1 MPGRT
6 LMIMAGG
13 TGGHV
18 YPALAVARLL
28 MDRGVSIVWLGNAGK
43 IEQRVAE
50 QAGIPFEAISVK
62 GVRGNGLLRWLGMPF
77 SVIRSMREISRIV
90 SRHQPAAALGMGGF
104 VTGPGGVVAWMHRI
118 PLLLHEA
125 NTVAGMT
132 NRWLYRFCTRFMTG
146 FDRCDGISGEFEV
159 TGNPVREEICQLAGQ
174 RSQNAPGEPLL
185 LFVFG
190 GSLGAQ
196 VFNETVP
203 QTLAELPEAE
213 RPAVLHQTGRGKY
226 HETIERYQKLGV
238 KADVREFIDD
248 MAAAYRQADLVVSRA
263 GAMSVA
269 EIACAGVASLLVPY
283 PYAVNDHQRHNAEF
297 LVSRQAAVLVDQDA
311 LQGGTLLKVL
321 KTLLGNRRKLARM
334 GQAAAGLARPAAT
347 RTVAD
352 RCLEALHA

>member
-1 MPGRT
+1 MQNRT

-28 MDRGVSIVWLGNAGK
+28 MEKGVSIVWVGNAGK

-50 QAGIPFEAISVK
+50 QAGIPFETISVR

-77 SVIRSMREISRIV
+77 SVLRSMWEISRIV
-90 SRHQPAAALGMGGF
+90 SRYQPSAALGMGGF
-104 VTGPGGVVAWMHRI
+104 VTGPGGLVAWMRRI

-125 NTVAGMT
+125 NTIAGMT
-132 NRWLYRFCTRFMTG
+132 NRWLYRFCARFMTG
-146 FDRCDGISGEFEV
+146 FDRCEGIDGEFEV
-159 TGNPVREEICQLAGQ
+159 TGNPVRDEICQVAQQ
-174 RSQNAPGEPLL
+174 RSRRADAEPLH

-196 VFNETVP
+196 VFNEMVP
-203 QTLAELPEAE
+203 QTLAEMPEAE

-226 HETIERYQKLGV
+226 DETRQRYEALGV
-238 KADVREFIDD
+238 RADVREFIDD
-248 MAAAYRQADLVVSRA
+248 MAAAYRQADLVISRA

-283 PYAVNDHQRHNAEF
+283 PYAVSDHQRHNAEF
-297 LVSRQAAVLVDQDA
+297 LVSRDAAVLVNQDA
-311 LQGGTLLKVL
+311 LQGGALLNVL
-321 KTLLGNRRKLARM
+321 KKLMHNRARLARM
-334 GQAAAGLARPAAT
+334 GQAAAALAKPEAT
-347 RTVAD
+347 HAVAD
-352 RCLEALHA
+352 RCLEVLHA